1 MGFMGYHKTIDMH
14 YGSYEGEERERGA
27 ESLFKG
33 MMAEN
38 FPNSKN
44 ETDIQI
50 HETHVGSLSRVQLL

>member
-44 ETDIQI
+44 ETDIQLQ
-50 HETHVGSLSRVQLL
+50 E

>member
-1 MGFMGYHKTIDMH
+1 MGVK
-14 YGSYEGEERERGA
+14 EGEERERGA

-44 ETDIQI
+44 
-50 HETHVGSLSRVQLL
+50 